1 MKKVFTAILAGALAL
16 PASPVEA
23 RDVVSDDGNQ
33 LLSDCAD
40 NSTYMQGFC
49 LGYIRALDNSMIM
62 LLALNNKKYCRP
74 EGVTVGQ
81 VRDVY
86 LSYIRRHPAE
96 RNQNNIA
103 LAISGNNEAWP
114 CDGI

>member
-1 MKKVFTAILAGALAL
+1 MKNILTAILAGALL
-16 PASPVEA
+16 LSSSPAEA

-33 LLSDCAD
+33 LLSDCSD
-40 NSTYMQGFC
+40 DSGYMQGFC
-49 LGYIRALDNSMIM
+49 LGYIRALDNGMIM

-74 EGVTVGQ
+74 QGVTVGQ

-96 RNQNNIA
+96 RNQNNLGLA
-103 LAISGNNEAWP
+103 LSANNEAWP